1 VIEVICTGNK
11 SPEATVLE
19 VPFACRFL
27 GDLDGN
33 GGAEPTDMSLLI
45 NKLNGTDTSG
55 FHAYAFDLDKNGGA
69 EPTDLSILINI
80 LNGVL

>member
-1 VIEVICTGNK
+1 
-11 SPEATVLE
+11 
-19 VPFACRFL
+19 
-27 GDLDGN
+27 
-33 GGAEPTDMSLLI
+33 SLLI